1 MGGDAMAQYM
11 HLGVPVKTPQPK
23 ETYSPEMKL
32 FLTDPKDHPYQ
43 YECLRFEPDSQ
54 MPEDIKN
61 YPHVA
66 YKVDNIEEELSCCE
80 KIVLPV
86 TSVDENTKIAFA
98 WRDGILF
105 ELMQCNG

>member
-1 MGGDAMAQYM
+1 MAKYM
-11 HLGVPVKTPQPK
+11 HLGVPVTTPQPG

-43 YECLRFEPDSQ
+43 YECLRFEPDSA
-54 MPEDIKN
+54 MPDDLKK

-66 YKVDNIEEELSCCE
+66 YFVDDLEAELAACE

-86 TSVDENTKIAFA
+86 TPVDEDTCIAFA
-98 WRDGILF
+98 WRDGVLF
-105 ELMQCNG
+105 ELMGRKK

>member
-1 MGGDAMAQYM
+1 MAQYL
-11 HLGVPVKTPQPK
+11 HLGVPVTKPQPN

-54 MPEDIKN
+54 MPEDLKN

-66 YKVDNIEEELSCCE
+66 YKVEDLAAELAQCE
-80 KIVLPV
+80 KIVLPI
-86 TSVDENTKIAFA
+86 TEIDEHTKIAFA
-98 WRDGILF
+98 WRDGVLF
-105 ELMQCNG
+105 ELMECC